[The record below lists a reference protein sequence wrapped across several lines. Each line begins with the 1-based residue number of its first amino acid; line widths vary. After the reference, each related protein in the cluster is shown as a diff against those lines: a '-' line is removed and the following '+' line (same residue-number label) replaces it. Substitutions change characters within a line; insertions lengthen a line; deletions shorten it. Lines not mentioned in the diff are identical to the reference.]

1 MRVTVYLNDED
12 YIAYNINHQFGTKSG
27 KDAIMLGKLLH
38 VILCIGVIIFIC
50 TLDAGPILT
59 VIEIVAVIGFYVF
72 LLITYD
78 SRMKKRIRRK
88 VEQIKKTG
96 KLPYEPEA
104 TIDLNDDCIMEY
116 TPSTTRKIEWKD
128 IEQIRTDEEHVYLQF
143 SSMQALLIPFRCA
156 GDQKDPL
163 MNLVLAKTG
172 LQLNK

>member
-1 MRVTVYLNDED
+1 MRVTVNLNDED

-27 KDAIMLGKLLH
+27 KDSIMLGKLLH

-50 TLDAGPILT
+50 TLDAGPVLT

-104 TIDLNDDCIMEY
+104 TIDFNDDCIMEY
-116 TPSTTRKIEWKD
+116 TPSTTRRIEWKD

-156 GDQKDPL
+156 GDQTDQL

>member
-1 MRVTVYLNDED
+1 MRVTVNLNDED
-12 YIAYNINHQFGTKSG
+12 YIAFNINHQFGTKSG
-27 KDAIMLGKLLH
+27 KDAIMLGKIIH
-38 VILCIGVIIFIC
+38 VFLCIGLIIFIC

-59 VIEIVAVIGFYVF
+59 VIEIAAVIGLYAF

-78 SRMKKRIRRK
+78 SRMKKRIRKK

-128 IEQIRTDEEHVYLQF
+128 IEQVRTDEEHVYLQF
-143 SSMQALLIPFRCA
+143 STMQALLIPFRCV
-156 GDQKDPL
+156 GDQKDQL
-163 MNLVLAKTG
+163 LSLVTAKTG
-172 LQLNK
+172 LQINK

>member
-1 MRVTVYLNDED
+1 MRVTVNLNDED
-12 YIAYNINHQFGTKSG
+12 YIAFNINHQFGTKSG

-50 TLDAGPILT
+50 TLDAGPVLT

-78 SRMKKRIRRK
+78 NRMKKRIRRK

-104 TIDLNDDCIMEY
+104 TIDLNDDCTMEY

>member
-1 MRVTVYLNDED
+1 MRVTVNLNDED

-27 KDAIMLGKLLH
+27 KDAIMLGKLIH
-38 VILCIGVIIFIC
+38 VLLCIGLIVFIC

-59 VIEIVAVIGFYVF
+59 VIEIAAVIGFYAY
-72 LLITYD
+72 LLISYD

-128 IEQIRTDEEHVYLQF
+128 IEQIRTDEEHAYLQF
-143 SSMQALLIPFRCA
+143 STMQALLIPFRCV
-156 GDQKDPL
+156 GDQKDQL
-163 MNLVLAKTG
+163 LSLVTAKTG
-172 LQLNK
+172 LQINK